1 MFSDPWKHPL
11 MENNF
16 LADARL
22 ESSLLKDALLT
33 GCLKGPQPI
42 NKGLWED
49 FLVPNTMQGTEGCLY
64 A

>member
-1 MFSDPWKHPL
+1 